1 MIKFIIAAAVF
12 ITSTAADGH
21 NLRSPKVGNIM
32 PKNGWEIYDFVEG
45 FMLGAYIPLMLR
57 ANNYDC
63 QSYLF
68 SWGVNIS
75 GQSGYFD

>member
-1 MIKFIIAAAVF
+1 MNKLITVAAVF
-12 ITSTAADGH
+12 TTSTAADGH
-21 NLRSPKVGNIM
+21 NLTSPRVGNIW
-32 PKNGWEIYDFVEG
+32 PRNEWEIYDFAEG
-45 FMLGAYIPLMLR
+45 FILGAYIPLMLR

-75 GQSGYFD
+75 G